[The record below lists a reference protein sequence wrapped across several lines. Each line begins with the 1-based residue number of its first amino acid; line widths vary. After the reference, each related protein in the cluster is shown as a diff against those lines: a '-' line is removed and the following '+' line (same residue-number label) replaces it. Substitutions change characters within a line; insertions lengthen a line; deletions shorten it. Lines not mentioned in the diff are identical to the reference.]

1 MTLKMSD
8 MGNYGC
14 FLDCIERIS
23 LPLHVVARVNLI
35 RKRPLSSLAA
45 HGTCMNDLR
54 VSIRFGLLGLN
65 TFCHLVAVLG
75 SVIVVE
81 SLVVFSLAIVLLFF
95 TCKCAFLLVHE
106 RRSEHSVHMN
116 PQKPTV
122 VKRLISLVFSY
133 RHFVSKYKQDMS
145 LFWTRTMPNC

>member
-54 VSIRFGLLGLN
+54 VVFLFGL
-65 TFCHLVAVLG
+65 V
-75 SVIVVE
+75 
-81 SLVVFSLAIVLLFF
+81 
-95 TCKCAFLLVHE
+95 
-106 RRSEHSVHMN
+106 
-116 PQKPTV
+116 
-122 VKRLISLVFSY
+122 
-133 RHFVSKYKQDMS
+133 
-145 LFWTRTMPNC
+145 